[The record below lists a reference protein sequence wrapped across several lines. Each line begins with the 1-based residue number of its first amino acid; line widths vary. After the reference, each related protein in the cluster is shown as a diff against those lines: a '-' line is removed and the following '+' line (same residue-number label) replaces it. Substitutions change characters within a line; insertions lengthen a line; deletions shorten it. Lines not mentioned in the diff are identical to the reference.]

1 MENLEVYLGQDFWM
15 EVELD
20 LQADYYARE
29 RYWQAMEE
37 MDKVFSEWEKEDA
50 YATCA

>member
-29 RYWQAMEE
+29 GYWQAMEE
-37 MDKVFSEWEKEDA
+37 MDKVFSEWEREDS